1 LGRADHVQK
10 IRDGKQRRDS
20 WKYSFVNKTSENLT
34 NYLQKHYGLS
44 LANIRFLETVRKAI
58 INGVK

>member
-44 LANIRFLETVRKAI
+44 LANLRFLETVRKAI